1 MQMMRLTTEGAFDPV
16 KVARGVL
23 RRIAAA
29 ADCPDFPR
37 LERQLL
43 EVRSSVRALFRQLL
57 Y

>member
-1 MQMMRLTTEGAFDPV
+1 MMRLTTEGAFDPV